1 MADLDI
7 DKLNKFLED
16 SIDNFNTSK
25 KETKEEVDNV
35 LKDLSEGKIDSLKDA
50 TQDIED
56 LIIQRKQ
63 LSIGFSNKVRKIQVD
78 IRNFISEIQ
87 QRVGGTTDSGVL
99 RQFVSDIVALK
110 GKGVEID
117 ALDLREQVDCFRDIA
132 QLKKD
137 LREISQ
143 EMKEKEARSDILD
156 DILGE

>member
-7 DKLNKFLED
+7 NKLNKFLEN
-16 SIDNFNTSK
+16 SVENFNTG
-25 KETKEEVDNV
+25 KEKNKEEVDNV

-50 TQDIED
+50 IEDIED
-56 LIIQRKQ
+56 LIIKRKE
-63 LSIGFSNKVRKIQVD
+63 LSVAFSNKVRNIQTD

-87 QRVGGTTDSGVL
+87 QRVGGSTDSGVL

-117 ALDLREQVDCFRDIA
+117 ALDLKEQVDCFRDISL
-132 QLKKD
+132 LKKE

-156 DILGE
+156 EILEE